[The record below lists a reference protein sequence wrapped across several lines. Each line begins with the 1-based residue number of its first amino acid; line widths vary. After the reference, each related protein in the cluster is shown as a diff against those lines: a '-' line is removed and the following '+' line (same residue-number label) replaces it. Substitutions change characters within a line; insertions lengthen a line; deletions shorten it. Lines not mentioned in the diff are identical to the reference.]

1 MRYTLK
7 NAFISYSLDEQ
18 ARVCSIINVRL
29 GHEYCHAP
37 GELFRL
43 LYQIGDFDERPIMT
57 SDQATAEITVSGT
70 RDARRS
76 SFPPRPNPA
85 ADALPADGKTSSFF
99 P

>member
-43 LYQIGDFDERPIMT
+43 LYKVEDFEER
-57 SDQATAEITVSGT
+57 SV
-70 RDARRS
+70 
-76 SFPPRPNPA
+76 NA
-85 ADALPADGKTSSFF
+85 ADQDAPDISVQGDKNRQFRI
-99 P
+99 